1 MKSLQK
7 VVVFAAICTLP
18 VLGWA
23 QPVSKEQIKGLEV
36 DARSDLYQIGVI
48 MYEMLCG
55 VPPYSKG
62 DHMSVMYQ
70 HVQGRARPPIEL
82 NPALPQGVSDLIMKC
97 MAVDK
102 EKRFASMDEVGVA
115 LERFL

>member
-1 MKSLQK
+1 
-7 VVVFAAICTLP
+7 
-18 VLGWA
+18 
-23 QPVSKEQIKGLEV
+23 
-36 DARSDLYQIGVI
+36 VI
-48 MYEMLCG
+48 LYEMMTG
-55 VPPYSKG
+55 SPPYHRG

-82 NPALPQGVSDLIMKC
+82 NPALPQGLSDLIMKC
-97 MAVDK
+97 MSVDK

>member
-1 MKSLQK
+1 ML
-7 VVVFAAICTLP
+7 
-18 VLGWA
+18 
-23 QPVSKEQIKGLEV
+23 
-36 DARSDLYQIGVI
+36 
-48 MYEMLCG
+48 YEMLTG
-55 VPPYSKG
+55 VPPYHRG

-82 NPALPQGVSDLIMKC
+82 NPTLPPALSELIMKA

-102 EKRFASMDEVGVA
+102 EKRFATMDELHVA